1 MRGKKQSWSF
11 VDFFLISE
19 TLVLLG
25 ILSHVGIECSIVK
38 NIILLKHTV
47 SLCQILFNSSVKG
60 TSRMTKL
67 AQRKMLYFLDEKN

>member
-1 MRGKKQSWSF
+1 MKGKKSLGVF
-11 VDFFLISE
+11 VGFFLISE

-25 ILSHVGIECSIVK
+25 ILSHVGVECSIVK
-38 NIILLKHTV
+38 NIILLKYTV

-67 AQRKMLYFLDEKN
+67 AQRKMLFFFFR